1 MNRVVLR
8 PSGQDEDVYSFI
20 LGDPNI
26 DYDKISKSSEE
37 FAKYFYS
44 LTKRTDILFGDFIWT
59 SRYRLVRASFIIT
72 SLPSLTIFVHIDQT
86 SVWLIPYESGECL
99 LQEVSFSI

>member
-72 SLPSLTIFVHIDQT
+72 SLPALTIFVHIDQT

-99 LQEVSFSI
+99 LQEVCFSI